1 MKERIK
7 EQFKFLGAENFKDF
21 VFGFQ
26 DGLVS
31 TYVLLAGIAILVTLN
46 PVLLV
51 ITLLAEIASGA
62 ISMTFGAYTSTKT
75 EYEYLDHNE
84 ISQRKI
90 NFKEGLSKKED
101 EEFNHFLDTHPKIR
115 EKIKLFKTPETEKLK
130 DPLNKGMLMG
140 FSFICGGIIPLS
152 PYLFPV
158 PIWSFIWASIFTFLA
173 LIMIGILRSLIAES
187 KRSWL
192 RFSLEMI
199 GLGVIA
205 VIIIQIYLYF
215 ISLSYGL
222 LIWA

>member
-75 EYEYLDHNE
+75 ENEYLDHNE